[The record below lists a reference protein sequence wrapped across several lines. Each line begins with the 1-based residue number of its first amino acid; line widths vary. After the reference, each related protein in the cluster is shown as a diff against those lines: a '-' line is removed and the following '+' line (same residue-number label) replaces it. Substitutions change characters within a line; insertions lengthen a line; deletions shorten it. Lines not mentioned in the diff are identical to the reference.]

1 MEDQSYNGSVW
12 NKQAYALLQ
21 NFGWRR
27 IGDYDMDVTGHD
39 HKDVGID
46 TIVSF
51 ETPLKTKP
59 QLAILESKRY
69 LTTSFSQSNLIDWI
83 KRLDTK
89 INKLKNSAEFQ
100 EKFPI
105 VTECTTLD
113 TGIIALWFYDVMK
126 FQEYYPTLQNYLS
139 QITLT
144 SRSTRKA
151 GLSKIYFL
159 ANDRLMRLFALD
171 EVLREITA
179 DGEKEVVFVYSPH
192 FISWNCIQRSKVL
205 NIESLFSDIIFA
217 EIRDVNDKSNVETL
231 IFYFGSKDLKSF
243 EFVKRAFASTVQW
256 EKSHPV
262 VLYVYGADDDFRKI
276 KPDVTGRIFE
286 GFNLR
291 ICHMSENYQ
300 LPGKYQ
306 DID

>member
-100 EKFPI
+100 ENFPI

-171 EVLREITA
+171 EVLRELTA

-205 NIESLFSDIIFA
+205 TIESLFSDIIFA

-286 GFNLR
+286 GFNIR
-291 ICHMSENYQ
+291 ICHLSENYQ

-306 DID
+306 NID